1 VVGLTRARHNV
12 LCFAGARPNF
22 VKLAPLVHALAGRP
36 SVATTIVHTGQH
48 WEASMSRV
56 FFEQLDL
63 PEAADN
69 LGVGSGSHAG
79 QTAAVM
85 VGAEQAIAERRP
97 DAVVVAGDVNS
108 TLGAALAAAKLGV
121 PLVHLEAGLRCGDW
135 EMPEE
140 VNRVVADR
148 VADLL
153 LAPSADAVENLRGE
167 GIEPARI
174 ALVGN
179 TMIDSLRRML
189 PHAGEARAVERL
201 GLERHGFVLV
211 TLHRP
216 SLVDDPGQLG
226 AVLGVLAEVASRMPM
241 VFPAHPRTR
250 DRLTALGDARS
261 EALRLVEPVDY
272 LAFLDLES
280 SARLV
285 VTDSGGVQEETSDL
299 GVPCLTYRRTTERPV
314 TVTAGTNRLVGLD
327 PEALGGALR
336 EELAAE
342 PDFAPAEIPL
352 WDGGAGERAAQAVL
366 RMLEDGEPVP
376 RRSAVTALAE

>member
-1 VVGLTRARHNV
+1 VVGLPVARHHV
-12 LCFAGARPNF
+12 LCIAGARPNF
-22 VKLAPLVHALAGRP
+22 VKLAPLVHSLGRLP
-36 SVATTIVHTGQH
+36 AVATTIVHTGQH

-56 FFEQLDL
+56 FFEQLEL
-63 PEAADN
+63 PEPAAN
-69 LGVGSGSHAG
+69 LGVGSGSHAA

-85 VGAEQAIAERRP
+85 VGAEREISKRRP

-108 TLGAALAAAKLGV
+108 TLGGALAAVKSGV

-148 VADLL
+148 LADLL
-153 LAPSADAVENLRGE
+153 LAPSADAVDNLRRE
-167 GIEPARI
+167 GIDSARA

-189 PHAGEARAVERL
+189 PHAGETRAVERL

-216 SLVDDPGQLG
+216 SLVDDAGRLRE
-226 AVLGVLAEVASRMPM
+226 VLEVLAETAERMPV

-250 DRLTALGDARS
+250 ARLAALDDGRS
-261 EALRLVEPVDY
+261 KSLRLVGPVDY

-280 SARLV
+280 SARAV
-285 VTDSGGVQEETSDL
+285 VTDSGGVQEETTDL
-299 GVPCLTYRRTTERPV
+299 GVPCLTYRRTTERPI
-314 TVTAGTNRLVGLD
+314 TITSGTNRLVGLD
-327 PEALGGALR
+327 PEALREVLR
-336 EELAAE
+336 EELAGE
-342 PDFAPAEIPL
+342 PDIAPAEIPL
-352 WDGGAGERAAQAVL
+352 WDGAAGERAAQAVL
-366 RMLEDGEPVP
+366 RMLQDGEPAP
-376 RRSAVTALAE
+376 RRSAVAAFAE